1 MTRVRVYRGR
11 RATTDADRAATR
23 RLVEQVGET
32 GVPAVRV
39 WRPGRQLAF
48 GRRDTRSDGY
58 ERAREAATDH
68 GFQPVERSV
77 GGRAVAYADSTLAF
91 AYAVPTEE
99 TGAKSG
105 LDERYAWAVETVLRA
120 LSDCGAAVTRG
131 EPPNAYC
138 PGAYSVRA
146 SRESDTDSDAPDHA
160 SDTDSDAPDHAPGGD
175 GDASDHAAGGDS
187 GGKIAGIAQRV
198 HNDAAL
204 VAGSVTVAEA
214 SAIRAVLRDVY
225 DALGVPFDPD
235 SVGSVAGAGGP
246 AEPTPV
252 RRALENTLVGDHD
265 RLLRDV
271 TEL

>member
-23 RLVEQVGET
+23 RLVVQVGET

-48 GRRDTRSDGY
+48 GRRDARSDGY

-131 EPPNAYC
+131 EPPNAYR
-138 PGAYSVRA
+138 PGS
-146 SRESDTDSDAPDHA
+146 
-160 SDTDSDAPDHAPGGD
+160 
-175 GDASDHAAGGDS
+175 
-187 GGKIAGIAQRV
+187 
-198 HNDAAL
+198 
-204 VAGSVTVAEA
+204 
-214 SAIRAVLRDVY
+214 
-225 DALGVPFDPD
+225 
-235 SVGSVAGAGGP
+235 
-246 AEPTPV
+246 
-252 RRALENTLVGDHD
+252 
-265 RLLRDV
+265 
-271 TEL
+271 